1 MAANPLIHVLFL
13 CYTASMIS
21 IDDFKKVEI
30 RIGQIISAEKVEGA
44 DKLIR
49 CMVDFGEGEPR
60 QILSGIAPH
69 FPDPQALVGRKF
81 PYATN
86 LAPRTIR
93 GFESNGMLM
102 AASDAEGGFSLLEPT
117 SPIAIGGRI
126 S

>member
-1 MAANPLIHVLFL
+1 MEQTKI
-13 CYTASMIS
+13 T

-30 RIGQIISAEKVEGA
+30 KIGQVISAEKVEGA

-60 QILSGIAPH
+60 QILSGIATH
-69 FPDPQALVGRKF
+69 FPDPQVLVGKKF

-93 GFESNGMLM
+93 GFESNGMIM
-102 AASDAEGGFSLLEPT
+102 AVSDTGGGFSLLEPT
-117 SPIAIGGRI
+117 SPIMIGSRV